1 MLVIFVTFN
10 LSFLVKY
17 ITRFTE
23 DCFASLVALIF
34 ILDAIREV
42 LKLRFKYPINYEPHL
57 PLDYSCACIF
67 KNISFNRLTPN
78 HSALI
83 ASVSNITT
91 LNATLQ
97 SRCEELGGM
106 VSGTGCHTPV
116 YAPNVFFFSVLLF
129 VFTFFICM
137 GLKEF
142 RDSAFFPSKVN

>member
-1 MLVIFVTFN
+1 MIFVTFN

-34 ILDAIREV
+34 ILDAIREI
-42 LKLRFKYPINYEPHL
+42 LKLRFTYPINYGPNI
-57 PLDYSCACIF
+57 PLDYSCACVF
-67 KNISFNRLTPN
+67 RNTSLVRLTPN
-78 HSALI
+78 HTALI
-83 ASVSNITT
+83 GYLSNVTI

-97 SRCEELGGM
+97 SRCKELGGM

-137 GLKEF
+137 SLKEF
-142 RDSAFFPSKVN
+142 RTSAFFPTKVS